1 MTNTQWSGVLDGYLK
16 KNLDIAKKAILEDW
30 DMVFVVDGYEGSG
43 KSVLAQQMAKYC
55 DPTIGLDRIVF
66 TPKEFIEAI
75 KKSKQY
81 EAIIYDEAFRGM
93 SSRAAMSA
101 INRTLMSVL
110 AQIRQKNLFVFIVIP
125 SIFELDRYAAV
136 WRSRALIHVYT
147 KDNFKRGSFAFFDQ
161 NRKKDLYML
170 GKKYFSYRKPPSN
183 FYGSFSNGY
192 VVDEPDYRKK
202 KVEALDMEG
211 NGHAL
216 GKREETWRER
226 FIIEL
231 DNNKKRGES
240 WDDMALRHGLNRK
253 SLQDVYNT
261 VKNPRELR
269 FGGWEG

>member
-216 GKREETWRER
+216 GKLETKYRER
-226 FIIEL
+226 FVIEMDHSMKNGGNWKEIAVRQGL
-231 DNNKKRGES
+231 TQ
-240 WDDMALRHGLNRK
+240 ATLRE
-253 SLQDVYNT
+253 VYDR
-261 VKNPRELR
+261 VKNPREMGFEG
-269 FGGWEG
+269 FGG